1 MTRAGR
7 AWRKANGY
15 VRSGQHAKAIKWF
28 SRTIEILDSEP
39 PRARRFMGIDLS
51 YVAGAVVVLVA
62 LWAAAGPTLS
72 RGSRSGSGPICATTH
87 DHRACKGPIGD

>member
-15 VRSGQHAKAIKWF
+15 VRSGQHAKAIKWL

-39 PRARRFMGIDLS
+39 RRAPRVDGVDLS
-51 YVAGAVVVLVA
+51 YVAGALVVLVA
-62 LWAAAGPTLS
+62 LWVA
-72 RGSRSGSGPICATTH
+72 SGQW
-87 DHRACKGPIGD
+87 

>member
-39 PRARRFMGIDLS
+39 PRARRFDGIDLS

>member
-39 PRARRFMGIDLS
+39 PRARRVDGL
-51 YVAGAVVVLVA
+51 A
-62 LWAAAGPTLS
+62 
-72 RGSRSGSGPICATTH
+72 
-87 DHRACKGPIGD
+87 